1 MGTDPNIAYL
11 LMMAGMLGLYMEF
24 SNPGAIF
31 PGVGGA
37 ICLLLALLAG
47 QVLPINSTGVLLILL
62 GMAFLLGEMLMPSFG
77 VLGMGGIVALTLG
90 SLFLYTPESGLSV
103 DIGYLVVTIVMFTV
117 AVVAM
122 LGLLVRDRGR
132 QARTGTEGLLGTTGT
147 GRSRSAANCGT
158 RGAAKR

>member
-1 MGTDPNIAYL
+1 MNGNITYIIGIL
-11 LMMAGMLGLYMEF
+11 TGIIFLVVGRGLVQLILEGL
-24 SNPGAIF
+24 NPGTAV
-31 PGVGGA
+31 PGVVGA

-103 DIGYLVVTIVMFTV
+103 DIGYLVATIAMFTV
-117 AVVAM
+117 AVAN
-122 LGLLVRDRGR
+122 
-132 QARTGTEGLLGTTGT
+132 A
-147 GRSRSAANCGT
+147 SRASMMRAS
-158 RGAAKR
+158 